1 MQYNIFYNP
10 VQFLAFF
17 VFVFSCTKPI
27 ILTTMSIQVVGSVGY
42 SGTAWLQCEALRKE
56 KQFHGNCMLQHQTCH
71 LMPRLLTVLY
81 LGREQNIN
89 WRKKTLN
96 AKGHYPFFSPR
107 EKKPSRCSDLC
118 RDTCLPKAVP
128 GRHWWEQGSFTRWQW
143 THFILTFQCTPKFIA
158 KLQY

>member
-42 SGTAWLQCEALRKE
+42 SGTAWLQCEPLRKE

-89 WRKKTLN
+89 WREKTLN
-96 AKGHYPFFSPR
+96 AKGHYPFF
-107 EKKPSRCSDLC
+107 L
-118 RDTCLPKAVP
+118 P
-128 GRHWWEQGSFTRWQW
+128 GRKSLLGARICAVTPACQR
-143 THFILTFQCTPKFIA
+143 QCQAGTGESREVSQVDSGPTLF
-158 KLQY
+158 